1 MSCPTCSGIPRL
13 EGIAGQAGNDDLRS
27 VMPDLLGHPE
37 AGKRSEEC
45 IEKTE

>member
-1 MSCPTCSGIPRL
+1 MPALRSVMP
-13 EGIAGQAGNDDLRS
+13 DLRS

-45 IEKTE
+45 IEKSK